1 MDLPM
6 STLPEPVDPKTTRP
20 RIRTVRITMLE
31 HAPTTLRSDPFLI
44 ARSIQ
49 RVFVVDVFDVFDSW
63 LLLDVQT
70 FSIF

>member
-31 HAPTTLRSDPFLI
+31 HAPTTLRSNPYYDTH
-44 ARSIQ
+44 
-49 RVFVVDVFDVFDSW
+49 
-63 LLLDVQT
+63 LLR
-70 FSIF
+70 

>member
-31 HAPTTLRSDPFLI
+31 HAPTTLRSNPCYDTDI
-44 ARSIQ
+44 
-49 RVFVVDVFDVFDSW
+49 FVN
-63 LLLDVQT
+63 
-70 FSIF
+70 